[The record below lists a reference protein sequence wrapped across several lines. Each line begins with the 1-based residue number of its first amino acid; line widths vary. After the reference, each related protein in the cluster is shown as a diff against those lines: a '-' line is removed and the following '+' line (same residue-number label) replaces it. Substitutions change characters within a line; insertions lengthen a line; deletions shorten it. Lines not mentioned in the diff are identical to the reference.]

1 MLRHCQKELLFHNGS
16 FLCMRGNNGDEP
28 ITYIFDKHTTR
39 LYERSLSVPY
49 RIQQV
54 MEVVHVTVQ

>member
-1 MLRHCQKELLFHNGS
+1 MLLRCRKELLFDNGS
-16 FLCMRGNNGDEP
+16 FLCKTGNNGDEP
-28 ITYIFDKHTTR
+28 ITYILTSIQ
-39 LYERSLSVPY
+39 LVYERSLSVPY

>member
-1 MLRHCQKELLFHNGS
+1 MLRITALFHIKM
-16 FLCMRGNNGDEP
+16 LIVGDEP

-39 LYERSLSVPY
+39 FMRESLSVPY

>member
-16 FLCMRGNNGDEP
+16 FLRKMGNNGDEP
-28 ITYIFDKHTTR
+28 ITYILTSIQ
-39 LYERSLSVPY
+39 LVYERSLSVPY

>member
-1 MLRHCQKELLFHNGS
+1 MLRITALFHIKM
-16 FLCMRGNNGDEP
+16 LIVGDEP
-28 ITYIFDKHTTR
+28 ITYILTSIQLVYMR
-39 LYERSLSVPY
+39 ESLSVPY

>member
-1 MLRHCQKELLFHNGS
+1 MI
-16 FLCMRGNNGDEP
+16 GNNGDEP

-39 LYERSLSVPY
+39 FMRESLSVPY

-54 MEVVHVTVQ
+54 MEVVHVTEQ